1 MKDGQNSQ
9 YGGQSPNFVSIFD
22 PQSKGIGIM
31 AGCDVGIHLGKGGG
45 RRKEAEEGGGRI
57 GEGGVKDGLRRV
69 GEGEGGVLFSS
80 EGRGR

>member
-1 MKDGQNSQ
+1 MVAKAQILYPSL
-9 YGGQSPNFVSIFD
+9 I

>member
-1 MKDGQNSQ
+1 MVAKAQILYPSLI
-9 YGGQSPNFVSIFD
+9 PNPRELESWQGVMWGEI
-22 PQSKGIGIM
+22 Q
-31 AGCDVGIHLGKGGG
+31 GKGEEEG
-45 RRKEAEEGGGRI
+45 KEAEEGGGRI

>member
-1 MKDGQNSQ
+1 
-9 YGGQSPNFVSIFD
+9 
-22 PQSKGIGIM
+22 M

>member
-31 AGCDVGIHLGKGGG
+31 AGCDVGIHFRERG
-45 RRKEAEEGGGRI
+45 RKEEGGRGGGGKDRGRR
-57 GEGGVKDGLRRV
+57 GQGWVKEGGGGGWNYVKST
-69 GEGEGGVLFSS
+69 FKS
-80 EGRGR
+80 